1 MTPRLPPV
9 RRFREIYR
17 QQVSEARSER
27 VARERKARAERGVPE
42 TVFWGSLAVTLGLAA
57 ARDDRDGTVW
67 DGASGAAALV
77 TLGALLV
84 WITVSVRRPLPVAVA
99 AVAVAA
105 VVTWL
110 DAGDGGWDTVSWP
123 TVAVIALVPAAVTAY
138 RRARPS

>member
-1 MTPRLPPV
+1 MTRRLPPV
-9 RRFREIYR
+9 GRFREIYR
-17 QQVSEARSER
+17 EQVSEARSER
-27 VARERKARAERGVPE
+27 VARQDQARAERSVPE
-42 TVFWGSLAVTLGLAA
+42 SVFWGSFAVTIGLAA

-67 DGASGAAALV
+67 DGASGAAGLV

-84 WITVSVRRPLPVAVA
+84 WITTAVRRPWPVAVV
-99 AVAVAA
+99 AVAVAGA
-105 VVTWL
+105 ITWL